1 MNNRPIIFR
10 LNLIIVLL
18 LSNLVLL
25 LYLIL
30 PRELLLIGVG
40 LILFLGPMVAL
51 LTLRL
56 LR

>member
-1 MNNRPIIFR
+1 MNNKPVIFR
-10 LNLIIVLL
+10 LNLVIALL

-25 LYLIL
+25 LIFML
-30 PRELLLIGVG
+30 PLELLLLVGG

-51 LTLRL
+51 LTIRL

>member
-1 MNNRPIIFR
+1 MNNRSIIFR

-30 PRELLLIGVG
+30 PLEVLLIGVG
-40 LILFLGPMVAL
+40 FILFLGPMVAL

-56 LR
+56 RR